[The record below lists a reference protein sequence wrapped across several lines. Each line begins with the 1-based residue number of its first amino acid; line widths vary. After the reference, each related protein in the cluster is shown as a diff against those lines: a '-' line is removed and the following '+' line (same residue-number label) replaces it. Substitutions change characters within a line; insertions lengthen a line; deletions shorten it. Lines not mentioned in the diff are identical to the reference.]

1 MPFFLF
7 YRKFIYTFK
16 HLGSLTISPSKLS
29 GDKVIDEPIC
39 SKELAERMI
48 TVMHLFAHAIKN
60 RLPPHEMCIAP
71 NQLHILKMVSQ
82 EPMTISE
89 MARAHH
95 VSTPTMSSVI
105 DKLEKNE
112 LLKRERSTEDR
123 RVVHAGI
130 TKKGEELMSKMF
142 ERFIKEVSQILE
154 PMPSEDKIMVMK
166 GFEVLH
172 KAISDELSS
181 S

>member
-1 MPFFLF
+1 
-7 YRKFIYTFK
+7 
-16 HLGSLTISPSKLS
+16 
-29 GDKVIDEPIC
+29 
-39 SKELAERMI
+39 
-48 TVMHLFAHAIKN
+48 
-60 RLPPHEMCIAP
+60 
-71 NQLHILKMVSQ
+71 
-82 EPMTISE
+82 MTISE